1 MGLIR
6 NNAVCWKFDSI
17 TSILVGLFIIE
28 GKADESFTG
37 KRFCPDEIIVSKEG
51 GIKALYHGGFIMVI
65 NSSKCWLLYE
75 LYLADEMK
83 IEKDCK

>member
-1 MGLIR
+1 M
-6 NNAVCWKFDSI
+6 
-17 TSILVGLFIIE
+17 GLFIIE

-65 NSSKCWLLYE
+65 NSSKC
-75 LYLADEMK
+75 
-83 IEKDCK
+83 